1 MAPRLRPEA
10 ARELDGLTLAY
21 LGDAVYELLVRDYL
35 LSEAVEKPAKL
46 HKKALAL
53 VSAPAQ
59 FEAYR
64 AIAPLLTAEEE
75 AVFARGRNAKLSG
88 GKSHDPAAHCH
99 ATGLEALFGYL
110 HLRGETERLEALFDV
125 ITEALRR

>member
-1 MAPRLRPEA
+1 MAPRLDPKN

-21 LGDAVYELLVRDYL
+21 LGDAVYELMVRDYL
-35 LSEAVEKPAKL
+35 LAKAAEKPARL

-59 FEAYR
+59 FEAYKI
-64 AIAPLLTAEEE
+64 IAPILTEEE
-75 AVFARGRNAKLSG
+75 AAVFARGRNAKLSG
-88 GKSHDPAAHCH
+88 GKSHDPVAHCH

-110 HLRGETERLEALFDV
+110 HLRGENARLNELFDTV
-125 ITEALRR
+125 TQALEC